1 MSGFLFFFQ
10 LIQTNKLKHYPSIHG
25 DFSNDFKQP
34 CVVFTGHPSLRFG
47 DVVHFMELWGKSS
60 LNTVIFTGKSNADI
74 IIKLTAFA
82 LWLSVATSLGLY
94 SFVLGQKFL
103 TSVGAYLN

>member
-1 MSGFLFFFQ
+1 MELQSFGTIRVATDASVCSSSHADVFFLFNRLCHNKQSKVYLPEPPFPHAE

-25 DFSNDFKQP
+25 DFSNDFRQP

-60 LNTVIFTGKSNADI
+60 LNTVIFTGK
-74 IIKLTAFA
+74 
-82 LWLSVATSLGLY
+82 
-94 SFVLGQKFL
+94 
-103 TSVGAYLN
+103 